1 MHFLMIFLIAGP
13 GLSEIQMGRGESG
26 TDNGLS
32 SDQQK
37 VGKRYVDV
45 TPPLWGM
52 VKFWLMLLTVFETV
66 FQTFKG
72 EIPV

>member
-1 MHFLMIFLIAGP
+1 MEVWRVRASTSPFVFAGP
-13 GLSEIQMGRGESG
+13 AVTPVATARIFPVGLSEIQMRRGESG

-45 TPPLWGM
+45 TPPL
-52 VKFWLMLLTVFETV
+52 
-66 FQTFKG
+66 
-72 EIPV
+72 